1 MSYQINGNF
10 LNYVKFKRDIAKSKK
25 LLNFNKEVIKVE
37 KNSNGNIIAEG
48 ELTIVGL
55 PNEFN

>member
-1 MSYQINGNF
+1 MCI
-10 LNYVKFKRDIAKSKK
+10 RDSAKSKK
-25 LLNFNKEVIKVE
+25 LLNFNKEVINIE
-37 KNSNGNIIAEG
+37 KNSNGNILATG